1 MGAAG
6 KMAQWVSAIAAQAG
20 ESKFE
25 SSESVAKHNSSA
37 VRGGNRMVN
46 ELAGQLSSE
55 FSERDPISREQG
67 RQ

>member
-1 MGAAG
+1 MGASG
-6 KMAQWVSAIAAQAG
+6 KMAQWVRAIVAQAG
-20 ESKFE
+20 ESRFE
-25 SSESVAKHNSSA
+25 SSESMAKRNSGA
-37 VRGGNRMVN
+37 VRGENRMVN